1 MTVRPG
7 DAVVRAGSTPTGELG
22 RVQLRVAQSIKM
34 LSQKKM
40 QSLIWKPGISVS
52 TASLGNSGVID
63 THNKFDQLEATD
75 SGWEYQP
82 Y

>member
-1 MTVRPG
+1 
-7 DAVVRAGSTPTGELG
+7 
-22 RVQLRVAQSIKM
+22 
-34 LSQKKM
+34 M
-40 QSLIWKPGISVS
+40 QSLFFGEAFLMMELPRQHATSLSGSRLAPIDAVTASYVWKPGISVS